1 MSQKMSSLVCPMVGD
16 PIGVLLHVPLDVPLG
31 VHLDVYLGVPDGA
44 HGHSALGLEWSGSF
58 LAPSGAQE
66 MQMSIHLSVCLSV

>member
-44 HGHSALGLEWSGSF
+44 HLRPERALQLMADNIKPG
-58 LAPSGAQE
+58 Q
-66 MQMSIHLSVCLSV
+66 I